1 MLNAFLS
8 VLIYLTILMQMI
20 CKYIS
25 GGIQMKKMYFRNM
38 MKGKFASI
46 LSTALCAVLF
56 VCANTNS
63 CFMIH
68 QPQAPDELHKFSKM
82 K

>member
-1 MLNAFLS
+1 
-8 VLIYLTILMQMI
+8 
-20 CKYIS
+20 
-25 GGIQMKKMYFRNM
+25 MKKMYFRNM

>member
-1 MLNAFLS
+1 
-8 VLIYLTILMQMI
+8 
-20 CKYIS
+20 
-25 GGIQMKKMYFRNM
+25 MKKMYFRNM

-68 QPQAPDELHKFSKM
+68 QPQAPDELYKFSKM

>member
-1 MLNAFLS
+1 MSSFYEKD
-8 VLIYLTILMQMI
+8 IYNENMQLI

-25 GGIQMKKMYFRNM
+25 GGIQMKKTIRNNM
-38 MKGKFASI
+38 MKGKAASI
-46 LSTALCAVLF
+46 LSAALCAVLF

-68 QPQAPDELHKFSKM
+68 QPKAPDGLHKFSKM

>member
-1 MLNAFLS
+1 
-8 VLIYLTILMQMI
+8 
-20 CKYIS
+20 
-25 GGIQMKKMYFRNM
+25 MKNNITKANFMHRLA
-38 MKGKFASI
+38 KI

-63 CFMIH
+63 CAMIY
-68 QPQAPDELHKFSKM
+68 QPEAPTSLDQFSKV

>member
-1 MLNAFLS
+1 
-8 VLIYLTILMQMI
+8 
-20 CKYIS
+20 
-25 GGIQMKKMYFRNM
+25 MKKTIRNNM
-38 MKGKFASI
+38 MKGKVASI
-46 LSTALCAVLF
+46 LSAALCAVLF

-68 QPQAPDELHKFSKM
+68 QPTAPDGLHKFSKM

>member
-1 MLNAFLS
+1 
-8 VLIYLTILMQMI
+8 
-20 CKYIS
+20 
-25 GGIQMKKMYFRNM
+25 MKNTTRNNT
-38 MKGKFASI
+38 MKGKVASI

-68 QPQAPDELHKFSKM
+68 QPQAPHGLHKFSKM